1 MLKGSWYTTSEVS
14 TRSKSCPIKFT
25 SSTSPHLSDAMW
37 TVPPLTAKTA
47 AFASALNWRFVMTC
61 GRLMIVTLAPR
72 VAATEI
78 PTRPIPDPS
87 LRILRL
93 RCWSRSVED
102 KGLLLGSQQ
111 WWSRRVTR
119 VFVAC
124 QSWNERPCDGSC
136 LITTV
141 KLIKRT

>member
-25 SSTSPHLSDAMW
+25 SSTSPHLNDAMW
-37 TVPPLTAKTA
+37 TAPLLAAKTA
-47 AFASALNWRFVMTC
+47 AFASMLNWRFVMTC
-61 GRLMIVTLAPR
+61 GRSIIMTLAPR
-72 VAATEI
+72 VAATAI
-78 PTRPIPDPS
+78 PTRPIPNPS

-93 RCWSRSVED
+93 RCWSKSVED

-119 VFVAC
+119 VFVAG

-141 KLIKRT
+141 KSIKRT